1 MDEQGPPVQF
11 LAGKPCPFFSEIV
24 LTNSPTELA
33 DNAVLLLPASVS
45 IQPLGEDEGGVL
57 LKMDTG
63 DMFSLN
69 DTAVAF
75 LSRLDG
81 KRKVGAI
88 IKEMLD
94 EFEVDAATLR
104 TDISELAAELKSAGI
119 SLES

>member
-1 MDEQGPPVQF
+1 M
-11 LAGKPCPFFSEIV
+11 
-24 LTNSPTELA
+24 TNSPTELA
-33 DNAVLLLPASVS
+33 DNSVLLLPASVS